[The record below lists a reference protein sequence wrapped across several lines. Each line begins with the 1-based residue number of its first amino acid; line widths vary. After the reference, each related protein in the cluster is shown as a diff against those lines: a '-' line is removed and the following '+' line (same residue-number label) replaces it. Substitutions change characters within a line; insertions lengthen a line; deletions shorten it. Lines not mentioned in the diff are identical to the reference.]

1 MGLFRKLLFSVL
13 LAPAVLPLWGCTLDA
28 RGTSRPVT
36 FNGGEVTVDGCL
48 APDQDGR
55 LMLSIVKVSSATDDQ
70 ESVDAGA
77 AETGIRLSTSLDGPW
92 VGTRVIELV
101 SNPSAS
107 VNARL
112 NPDRVLHV
120 TGLIEPEAGTTGLV
134 DQMKSRS
141 GVRFIRLH
149 VQSLQP
155 GDGTCAVP
163 ATGGLESQ

>member
-1 MGLFRKLLFSVL
+1 MGIVRNLLFSVL
-13 LAPAVLPLWGCTLDA
+13 LAPAVLPVWGCTLDA

-70 ESVDAGA
+70 ESAGA
-77 AETGIRLSTSLDGPW
+77 NGGADTAGTGIRLSTSLDGPW
-92 VGTRVIELV
+92 VGTRVLELV
-101 SNPSAS
+101 SNPSVSAN
-107 VNARL
+107 VTL
-112 NPDRVLHV
+112 NNGRILHV

-134 DQMKSRS
+134 DQVKTRT
-141 GVRFIRLH
+141 GVRFMRLH

-155 GDGTCAVP
+155 GDGACAVP
-163 ATGGLESQ
+163 AKVD